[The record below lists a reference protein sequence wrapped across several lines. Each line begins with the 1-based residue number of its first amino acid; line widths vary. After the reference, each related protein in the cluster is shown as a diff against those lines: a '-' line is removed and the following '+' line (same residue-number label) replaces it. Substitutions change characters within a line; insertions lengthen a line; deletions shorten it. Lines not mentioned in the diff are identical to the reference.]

1 MEKLQEFMDKHNILE
16 RQQTAAENCSKAKR
30 VMMDLERELED
41 IDRLLLEG
49 KLEAECQ
56 CGKLNMHPWSL
67 KLRNQHR
74 VQWYW
79 ELWKHQLKTGRDYSD
94 ARSRLEAKIKKTDP
108 VKPTKQE
115 VHQLIRKAR
124 KQVKEIQQEAKE
136 TREQFL
142 KE

>member
-1 MEKLQEFMDKHNILE
+1 MDKHNILE
-16 RQQTAAENCSKAKR
+16 RQRIAAENCNKAKR
-30 VMMDLERELED
+30 VTMDLEWELED

-49 KLEAECQ
+49 KLEAERQ

-67 KLRNQHR
+67 KLCNQRR
-74 VQWYW
+74 VQRYW

-94 ARSRLEAKIKKTDP
+94 ARHRLEAKIEKTDP
-108 VKPTKQE
+108 ITPTKQE

-124 KQVKEIQQEAKE
+124 KQVKAIQQEAKE
-136 TREQFL
+136 TREKFL